1 VNLPIQDLEALFSQ
15 AVVAEAKATRTD
27 PDQVATQWALT
38 YADAALAVFER
49 YRPPQSEAPRPSC
62 VLPVPGWQPKA
73 PKRCKSS
80 TGHAPRSLIAL
91 AAGKYKAP
99 VYASRAIIEAVGA
112 VNHSFPLD
120 CVLRAALHLRKA
132 EAYARRHEHA

>member
-1 VNLPIQDLEALFSQ
+1 MNLPIQDLEALFSQ

-49 YRPPQSEAPRPSC
+49 YRPHNQKPRALLRAARAWLATQS
-62 VLPVPGWQPKA
+62 PKA
-73 PKRCKSS
+73 LQEFNRARS
-80 TGHAPRSLIAL
+80 TFFNRPGS
-91 AAGKYKAP
+91 GKYKAP